1 MRLKRNVKSLLFRN
15 ARTSTTAE
23 LNRVNRKPKI
33 NLRGFGISLFDIVLK
48 VFLVLS
54 LYLKSF
60 GISLFDIVLKVCFRA
75 KRFSF
80 CFGIS
85 LFDMGL
91 KAVCNSNSRSFG
103 ITLFDMGLK
112 EVIRYFLHQR
122 TVV

>member
-48 VFLVLS
+48 V
-54 LYLKSF
+54 
-60 GISLFDIVLKVCFRA
+60 CFRA

-80 CFGIS
+80 CFGISLFDMGLKIYNNRRLGHVRFGIS